1 MRVTLFVGILV
12 TYIALLFVTGYL
24 TFVRFPGM
32 PTLPTPPMVAD
43 LAGDPDFKAD
53 LLEDVRTARQRSG
66 DLIKLAAHSFDVI
79 LGALLGFLSAVAAT
93 TGLTGGTQTT
103 QRGTAPSRSLGTS
116 DVPLQASDPDAQ
128 PTVPPD
134 PPTAGR

>member
-93 TGLTGGTQTT
+93 TGLTGSTRMT
-103 QRGTAPSRSLGTS
+103 QRETAPSRSLSTS